1 MIERFNKEEFLSM
14 KQVNDLLNKIKGTN
28 NEEKEHK
35 SKTWV
40 WVVLGVATVAA
51 GAFALYKLLAPNE
64 FEDFEDEEDFEEFE
78 EFEDEDFED
87 MDYEESDND
96 YSEEESVEEESQSRE

>member
-1 MIERFNKEEFLSM
+1 MIEKFNKEEFLNM
-14 KQVNDLLNKIKGTN
+14 MQVNDLLKKFKGN
-28 NEEKEHK
+28 DKEDKEHK

-40 WVVLGVATVAA
+40 WVALGVVTVAA

-87 MDYEESDND
+87 MDYEESDN
-96 YSEEESVEEESQSRE
+96 YSSDETVDESQSEE